1 MYTALREELQE
12 LGDAYAI
19 PRRSEIDDDSGDG
32 AAAIGGEDQPRLG
45 RNVAGYKLSSKI
57 ELSILLLEYPYR

>member
-32 AAAIGGEDQPRLG
+32 ALNEQDLIT
-45 RNVAGYKLSSKI
+45 NVSFSH
-57 ELSILLLEYPYR
+57 